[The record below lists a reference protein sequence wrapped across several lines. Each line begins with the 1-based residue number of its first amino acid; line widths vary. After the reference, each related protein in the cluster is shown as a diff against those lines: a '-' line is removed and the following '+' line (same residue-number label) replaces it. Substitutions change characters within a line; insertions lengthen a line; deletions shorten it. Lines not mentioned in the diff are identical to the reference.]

1 MVTWRSCIASSS
13 ALCTFARARIVNERP
28 DQIGRQKIR
37 RELQSLEAGLDR
49 RGHRFDG
56 KRFGQTRHAFE
67 QNVTVGKKAE
77 QQAVDQI
84 FLADNDM
91 RNVRFAAVAAR
102 RGERRPKSGGYNFWL
117 RGRKVKI
124 IGRPL

>member
-13 ALCTFARARIVNERP
+13 ALCTFAGAWIVNQRP

-37 RELQSLEAGLDR
+37 RELQSLEARLDR
-49 RGHRFDG
+49 CGHRLDG

-91 RNVRFAAVAAR
+91 RNLLAQSRDPAAELLHVT
-102 RGERRPKSGGYNFWL
+102 GDF
-117 RGRKVKI
+117 
-124 IGRPL
+124 